1 MKLRQSIRFVN
12 METTFV
18 MFVVFFLLSFPIH
31 GRHHRISS
39 DQYLDNPFR
48 YCSNATFSPNSTYFS
63 NLKSL
68 SSSLSS
74 NASHRLFYHNASATT
89 VYGDYQC
96 RGDLNATACKHCVA
110 KATTNSSQTYCPFS
124 VEAVIWKDECFLRYS
139 NRSFFSLLREEP
151 LRHINNQDNFTG
163 DGLEA
168 FKKIVETTLND
179 TVRNASS
186 SSSSSHVRLFGTKE
200 ASFGSETVYTMA
212 QCTSD
217 LSSSNC
223 RKCLK
228 RAVQI
233 IPSCCS
239 GRRGARV
246 LLFSCT
252 VRYELYPFY
261 DGVSLSISLSPSP
274 AFSPLSSPLAPELAP
289 PAQSPSDTN
298 DPFPELPPPA
308 QSPSNSIPSPP
319 PPDTLPSSPSIPLP
333 PSTAPSS
340 LLSGDT
346 SSYS

>member
-1 MKLRQSIRFVN
+1 
-12 METTFV
+12 MESTFV

-31 GRHHRISS
+31 GRRHRISS

-74 NASHRLFYHNASATT
+74 NASHRFYHHASATT

-96 RGDLNATACKHCVA
+96 RGDLNATACQHCVA
-110 KATTNSSQTYCPFS
+110 KATTNFSQMYCPFS

-151 LRHINNQDNFTG
+151 LWHINNQENFTG
-163 DGLEA
+163 DGVER
-168 FKKIVETTLND
+168 FKKIVESTLND
-179 TVRNASS
+179 TVRNASSS

-200 ASFGSETVYTMA
+200 ASFWSETVYTLA

-217 LSSSNC
+217 LSTSNC

-261 DGVSLSISLSPSP
+261 NGVSLSNSLSPPPAVSP
-274 AFSPLSSPLAPELAP
+274 PAPELAP
-289 PAQSPSDTN
+289 PEQSPSDSN
-298 DPFPELPPPA
+298 DPSPELPPPA
-308 QSPSNSIPSPP
+308 QSPSNLIPPP
-319 PPDTLPSSPSIPLP
+319 PPDTLPSSTSIPLP

-340 LLSGDT
+340 LLSGKGKKIT
-346 SSYS
+346 VGMVIGIVVGSFFV